1 MAQPTTTAG
10 RHRKWGCFS
19 WTRGRHLVRHSVAPL
34 RSPCAHCRRPAGHRF
49 SSCQVYIC
57 TGWPADIYVCFL
69 RKVQRLWSLTGLKF
83 SKEINP
89 APSPKPVQWVSM
101 RITCIY
107 ECILVFFL
115 HAAPFSFNQI
125 AQHHA
130 TIQPEP
136 EVIDFSQ
143 EFLAMFQTI

>member
-1 MAQPTTTAG
+1 MY
-10 RHRKWGCFS
+10 
-19 WTRGRHLVRHSVAPL
+19 
-34 RSPCAHCRRPAGHRF
+34 
-49 SSCQVYIC
+49 VY
-57 TGWPADIYVCFL
+57 AFL

-107 ECILVFFL
+107 ECILVFL